1 MGMIISSW
9 QLFGENSKRGNRIGQ
24 LPGSNTLP
32 GEGAA

>member
-1 MGMIISSW
+1 MIISPW
-9 QLFGENSKRGNRIGQ
+9 RLIGENSERGNRIGQ